1 MSESMREYRR
11 ALALHCLSR
20 MARPVTAGDLL
31 EDMGI
36 TAQSELHPE
45 ACWRGADFDARTI
58 VGILRTLEKEG
69 LVRKDGVIHN
79 SGYGRTEPLWEVASK
94 GRRHPVPL
102 PPEPAEREAGA
113 MRGALTNIPLEDLS
127 QSQLLGRARALEG
140 EVRELREMLRVQGML
155 LDAKEDFLLAHGRYE
170 SDLDGLREKWRSR
183 FQREGLLES

>member
-11 ALALHCLSR
+11 ALALHCLSK
-20 MARPVTAGDLL
+20 MTRPVTAGDLL

-58 VGILRTLEKEG
+58 AGILRTLEKEG
-69 LVRKDGVIHN
+69 QVRKDGVFHN
-79 SGYGRTEPLWEVASK
+79 PGYGRTEPLWAVATG
-94 GRRHPVPL
+94 GRRHPLPL
-102 PPEPAEREAGA
+102 PPDPADLAPAGA
-113 MRGALTNIPLEDLS
+113 RGAWAGVPLDELTS
-127 QSQLLGRARALEG
+127 AQLLGRARALEG
-140 EVRELREMLRVQGML
+140 EVRELRETLRVQGML

-170 SDLDGLREKWRSR
+170 ADLDGLREKWRAR